1 MNKILQYNTQTPE
14 NDGQKVW
21 SVLEDADVGNDFL
34 VRALVTQ
41 EIKPT
46 IVKWDLMGLKSCSTS
61 KETHFIEES
70 AY

>member
-21 SVLEDADVGNDFL
+21 SILEDADVGNDFL
-34 VRALVTQ
+34 VTQ

-46 IVKWDLMGLKSCSTS
+46 ISKWDLMGLKSCSTS